1 MTLLSSLA
9 VPRDRLALVFLNA
22 TAGIVHKAEIE
33 LRGGLALLGEPAET
47 CRLFAPATTW
57 NGWRG
62 LFTKFFGSTRPDGLW
77 RRLRGQALTRR
88 FRAPEQLP
96 GRHGAGV
103 FVAKAFRPALDPLV
117 HP

>member
-22 TAGIVHKAEIE
+22 TAGREQPAELGLRGSEALLGCLAIPRDRLAVALLNATALIVHKAEIE

-62 LFTKFFGSTRPDGLW
+62 LFTKFFGSTRP
-77 RRLRGQALTRR
+77 
-88 FRAPEQLP
+88 
-96 GRHGAGV
+96 
-103 FVAKAFRPALDPLV
+103 
-117 HP
+117 